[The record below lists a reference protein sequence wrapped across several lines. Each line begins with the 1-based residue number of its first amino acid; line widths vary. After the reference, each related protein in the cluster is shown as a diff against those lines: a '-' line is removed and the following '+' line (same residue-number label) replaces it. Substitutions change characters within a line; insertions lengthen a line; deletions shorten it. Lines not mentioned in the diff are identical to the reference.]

1 MTNKT
6 KSQYKR
12 EEHYLKDYL
21 PDTRGLD
28 TEMLI
33 SQYEETCIDEKS
45 AFSST
50 IGGIFG
56 KNNERKGRA
65 SPMNSRL
72 SASINISQMPSKQ
85 SSPPK

>member
-1 MTNKT
+1 MTNKN

-12 EEHYLKDYL
+12 EEHYLKDHL
-21 PDTRGLD
+21 PDTRGID

-45 AFSST
+45 AF
-50 IGGIFG
+50 G
-56 KNNERKGRA
+56 KNKCFFERKDRA

-72 SASINISQMPSKQ
+72 TASINISQMPSKQ

>member
-21 PDTRGLD
+21 PDKRGLD

-45 AFSST
+45 AF
-50 IGGIFG
+50 G
-56 KNNERKGRA
+56 KNNERKDRA

-72 SASINISQMPSKQ
+72 SAGINISQMPSKQ

>member
-45 AFSST
+45 AF
-50 IGGIFG
+50 G
-56 KNNERKGRA
+56 KNNERKDRA

-72 SASINISQMPSKQ
+72 TGSINISQMPSKQ

>member
-21 PDTRGLD
+21 PDARGLD

-45 AFSST
+45 AFGNFT
-50 IGGIFG
+50 YNF
-56 KNNERKGRA
+56 NNERKGRA

-72 SASINISQMPSKQ
+72 SASINISQMPSK
-85 SSPPK
+85 